1 MNVRFHKNCENTG
14 KILKISFVS
23 CNFVKF
29 ISPSSQKK
37 FSLVLLQMTNYI
49 LSDLTMY
56 NVEKNEICFKLF
68 WYKVFIHRKSKLLNF
83 LVDSVDALV
92 T

>member
-29 ISPSSQKK
+29 DIY
-37 FSLVLLQMTNYI
+37 FLE
-49 LSDLTMY
+49 LS
-56 NVEKNEICFKLF
+56 KEI
-68 WYKVFIHRKSKLLNF
+68 
-83 LVDSVDALV
+83 
-92 T
+92 